1 VHGLIEGRRAWL
13 YSSFGQPRQRSC
25 RKARRSSSRAA
36 ITDATVGAWV
46 ISVLNKNGVPI
57 VPLRAEFGRGKTSA
71 AGRHDAG
78 HEKGKLHNHPPLVS
92 EMARMVDRVD
102 CGSIAL
108 FQGSA

>member
-1 VHGLIEGRRAWL
+1 MAVFLIRPAAPAIMPQGSPQFLAT
-13 YSSFGQPRQRSC
+13 
-25 RKARRSSSRAA
+25 SRAA